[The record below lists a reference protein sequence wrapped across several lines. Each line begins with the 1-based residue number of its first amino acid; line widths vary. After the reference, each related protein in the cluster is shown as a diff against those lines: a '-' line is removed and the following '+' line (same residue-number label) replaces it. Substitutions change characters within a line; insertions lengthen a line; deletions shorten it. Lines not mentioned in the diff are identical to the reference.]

1 METLRPEVR
10 HSYPALTGGR
20 GNLFASQGAM
30 WDCFGVEPKFTA
42 DLHLTLSVRPEDCRI
57 GLIVPD
63 AAKVG
68 RAWLRWVMADPAI
81 EAVAR
86 RAGAVPNTMLQ
97 QVSA

>member
-1 METLRPEVR
+1 METLRPEVQ